1 MLQICVFLSVSLFSF
16 FAINYVS
23 SETVQGSVLLNSG
36 VFDKVI
42 SCAGAPSCRLDVFY
56 KVEHGDFVQY
66 SYLIYLC
73 VEYAHHFKY
82 RLIYGYYHNVCEM
95 Y

>member
-1 MLQICVFLSVSLFSF
+1 MLQVCVFLSVSLFSF

-42 SCAGAPSCRLDVFY
+42 SCAGAPSCRLDVIY
-56 KVEHGDFVQY
+56 KVFKSSSNMVIL
-66 SYLIYLC
+66 SNILIS
-73 VEYAHHFKY
+73 
-82 RLIYGYYHNVCEM
+82 VC
-95 Y
+95 